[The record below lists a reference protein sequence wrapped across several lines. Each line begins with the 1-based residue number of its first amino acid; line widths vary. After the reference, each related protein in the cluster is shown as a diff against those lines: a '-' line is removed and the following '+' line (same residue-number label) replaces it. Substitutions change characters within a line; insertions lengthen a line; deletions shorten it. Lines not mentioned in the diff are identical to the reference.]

1 MLNNY
6 IKTFIYQLAR
16 RTGTILT
23 TRHWTVLEFTYKY
36 YEKNQVGPLYDNIE
50 RNTGLTKTDIDA
62 LFPHGINSVY
72 TWVDIPIHSVNDIC
86 KPVADVRV
94 DDFREVFF
102 DNNGTTAIRDEV
114 AKILADY
121 ATGKYGFANPSS
133 STTIGKDA
141 FKLVET
147 ARRQIADCL
156 GVKPMEIIFTGSG
169 SEANNYAIKG
179 IAIKYHQTRGHIITT
194 QIEHPSVLEAVQFLG
209 MIGYEVTFIDVNK
222 KGQVLVETVEE
233 ALRYDTIL
241 VSVMAVN
248 NEIGTI
254 NQIAQI
260 GKLCKLAEIPF
271 MVDAVQ
277 AFGKIKLKPKEMGIS
292 MMSITAHKIY
302 GPKGIGAL
310 FLDEDI
316 SLIPLIHGGGQEF
329 SKRAGTENV
338 GHIMAF
344 GKAAVLAH
352 KEMQFEMKRLTE
364 LRDYFLEKLEQLVPD
379 YIINGTMK
387 ERIPTNLS
395 VGFKNIDSG
404 ALLLSLNQIGV
415 YVSSGSACSAGSR
428 EASQTIMA
436 LGIDMNLYGTIR
448 FSFGLWSTKEDVDY
462 LFKYLPDI
470 IKQIRND
477 ID

>member
-248 NEIGTI
+248 NEI
-254 NQIAQI
+254 
-260 GKLCKLAEIPF
+260 
-271 MVDAVQ
+271 
-277 AFGKIKLKPKEMGIS
+277 
-292 MMSITAHKIY
+292 TAHKIY